1 MLLSAAGHDLQAAA
15 GLVGMSRKT
24 AERTLR
30 LFEAEG
36 VTALRCVPRP
46 GPVSA
51 LGTAAREQV
60 KQVLRQSPREHGY
73 ATHNWTGAVL
83 RDYLIR
89 TFQVTLS
96 VDQVQRS
103 MPQVGVR
110 RVRARRRLAKG
121 EARRI
126 QRARRA
132 VGRLQRQ
139 PKPGWAVIDL
149 DECHARFYPTVS
161 HVWTPVG
168 EYPVLPLLDVHGK
181 CVVVGAVDLHTGRT
195 FPIWP

>member
-1 MLLSAAGHDLQAAA
+1 MVEVIPMHQRFVRPLTTEEQEALQQLYQQGRTHLERRRAHFVLLSAAGHDLQAAA

-24 AERTLR
+24 AGRTLR

-60 KQVLRQSPREHGY
+60 QQVLRQSPREHGY
-73 ATHNWTGAVL
+73 ATNNWTGPVL

-96 VDQVQRS
+96 VDQVQRI
-103 MPQVGVR
+103 MHQVGFR

-121 EARRI
+121 EA
-126 QRARRA
+126 
-132 VGRLQRQ
+132 
-139 PKPGWAVIDL
+139 
-149 DECHARFYPTVS
+149 
-161 HVWTPVG
+161 
-168 EYPVLPLLDVHGK
+168 
-181 CVVVGAVDLHTGRT
+181 
-195 FPIWP
+195 